1 MKLKDLN
8 ENLARELQDP
18 EFASCYLKYALEEN
32 GVEGFLIALGNA
44 IRANQGMSQLTTK
57 TELGRESLYRAFSE
71 SANPQFSMVYKT
83 LSALGLQISI
93 EPISSDGESEKSSL
107 SSHP

>member
-8 ENLARELQDP
+8 EDLKRELQDP

-32 GVEGFLIALGNA
+32 GVEGFIIALGNA
-44 IRANQGMSQLTTK
+44 IRANQGMSQIATE
-57 TELGRESLYRAFSE
+57 TELGRESLYKAFSA
-71 SANPQFSMVYKT
+71 SGNPQFSTVYKI
-83 LSALGLQISI
+83 LSALGLQISL
-93 EPISSDGESEKSSL
+93 EPISDNESEKSSL